1 MTGALEAHAQPRRG
15 LALGLAV
22 LVIGAG
28 LLALALASRPSGLA
42 PPPAIPLVAA
52 GPTPTPTPTPTLAAQ
67 PRQRSAPIVAV
78 RPRSEQSRDLAAF
91 RRRAT
96 SHVPAAWEAGF
107 YPLYDLA
114 GRTFGV
120 NWLLIASIH
129 RQETSFST
137 EPDTYHGL
145 NFAGCCGGP
154 MQFNVKN
161 GPVTTWSLV
170 ADAYRT
176 AARPPGYDHA
186 TSHHP
191 SIYDDY
197 DAIMAGAQLLST
209 DGATVALDGGAWQA
223 AYGYYGHDTTGVTYA
238 DQVLARAIGWSQ
250 QGFCINCE
258 LDPGLVDAVHAA
270 YGAPVLAE
278 LEAVAAAKAKA
289 MAKAKAE
296 RAAQDR
302 AAARS
307 AHTSSV

>member
-1 MTGALEAHAQPRRG
+1 MEAHPQTRSPRRG
-15 LALGLAV
+15 LALALAV
-22 LVIGAG
+22 LVAGAG
-28 LLALALASRPSGLA
+28 VFALALSSRPGGLA
-42 PPPAIPLVAA
+42 PPPTIPLTAATPAPAPAPVVAA
-52 GPTPTPTPTPTLAAQ
+52 RRHGA
-67 PRQRSAPIVAV
+67 APIVAA

-120 NWLLIASIH
+120 NWLLLASIH

-145 NFAGCCGGP
+145 NYAGCCGGP
-154 MQFNVKN
+154 MQFNVTN

-170 ADAYRT
+170 DGAYRL
-176 AARPPGYDHA
+176 APRPTGYDHR

-197 DAIMAGAQLLST
+197 DAIMAAAQLLAT
-209 DGATVALDGGAWQA
+209 DGATTALDGGAWQA

-238 DQVLARAIGWSQ
+238 DQVVARAISWSQ

-258 LDPGLVDAVHAA
+258 LDQAMVDAVHAA
-270 YGAPVLAE
+270 YGAPVQAE
-278 LEAVAAAKAKA
+278 LEALAAAKAKA
-289 MAKAKAE
+289 KAKAKAE
-296 RAAQDR
+296 REK
-302 AAARS
+302 AAAG
-307 AHTSSV
+307 H